1 MMLWGSRGYHRCADV
16 MQSVRSLS
24 GLLCAGKSEPDL
36 QALTREID
44 DNKMQIDE
52 LKRKLEEQR
61 TLRQTALADA
71 ASAET

>member
-1 MMLWGSRGYHRCADV
+1 MHL
-16 MQSVRSLS
+16 
-24 GLLCAGKSEPDL
+24 AGKSEPDL

-44 DNKMQIDE
+44 ENKTQIDD

-71 ASAET
+71 TAAET